1 MNLYEQQSALGMDTC
16 AGNAP
21 LCVPEPMLQPGF
33 APRRCKDPALNA
45 EAAKGEVKA
54 PVVLWGPYLWGDGT
68 TPRKDGLVWNR
79 DDLRD
84 NDGTHPS
91 DSGRQ
96 KVADMLMKFV
106 HSDPYAKSW
115 YLK

>member
-1 MNLYEQQSALGMDTC
+1 MVTVPAGRSRAQLFFLIALLLLLVGWSIKYSIKV
-16 AGNAP
+16 A
-21 LCVPEPMLQPGF
+21 
-33 APRRCKDPALNA
+33 
-45 EAAKGEVKA
+45 
-54 PVVLWGPYLWGDGT
+54 

-91 DSGRQ
+91 PSGQR
-96 KVADMLMKFV
+96 KVADMLVKFF
-106 HSDPYAKSW
+106 HSDPFAKTW